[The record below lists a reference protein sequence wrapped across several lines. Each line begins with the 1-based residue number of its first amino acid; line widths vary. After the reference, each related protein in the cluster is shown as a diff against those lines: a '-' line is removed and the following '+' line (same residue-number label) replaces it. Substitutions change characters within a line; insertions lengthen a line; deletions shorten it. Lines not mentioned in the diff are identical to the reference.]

1 MDGKSLHLSCASPKR
16 SGLASQ
22 QDDPVR
28 LCWPENHGKVRPQC
42 AGRGSEFSDRA
53 MRHELNI
60 PLRYRL
66 EGQDDWAAGE
76 AINMSES
83 GLLFTSNQLLEI
95 DSRVQIT
102 FQSTDTPQV
111 KSSTRLARVVRR
123 TLSNWPETRV
133 KFGARFCS

>member
-1 MDGKSLHLSCASPKR
+1 MEKLDPSAVAEAR
-16 SGLASQ
+16 TSGT
-22 QDDPVR
+22 
-28 LCWPENHGKVRPQC
+28 
-42 AGRGSEFSDRA
+42 RA
-53 MRHELNI
+53 ARHELNI

-66 EGQDDWAAGE
+66 EGQENWAIGE

-83 GLLFTSNQLLEI
+83 GLLFTSDQLLEV
-95 DSRVQIT
+95 DTKVQIT
-102 FQSTDTPQV
+102 FQSIDVPQV

>member
-1 MDGKSLHLSCASPKR
+1 MEKLDPSAVAEAR
-16 SGLASQ
+16 TSGA
-22 QDDPVR
+22 
-28 LCWPENHGKVRPQC
+28 
-42 AGRGSEFSDRA
+42 RA
-53 MRHELNI
+53 ARHELNI

-66 EGQDDWAAGE
+66 EGQENWAIGE

-83 GLLFTSNQLLEI
+83 GLLFTSDQLLEV
-95 DSRVQIT
+95 DTKVQIT
-102 FQSTDTPQV
+102 FQSIDVPQV

>member
-1 MDGKSLHLSCASPKR
+1 MEKL
-16 SGLASQ
+16 
-22 QDDPVR
+22 DPSAVAEPR
-28 LCWPENHGKVRPQC
+28 NS
-42 AGRGSEFSDRA
+42 SERA

-66 EGQDDWAAGE
+66 EGQDNWAAGE

-83 GLLFTSNQLLEI
+83 GLLFTSDQLLEV
-95 DSRVQIT
+95 DTRVQIT

>member
-1 MDGKSLHLSCASPKR
+1 MDKMEPSAVAEAR
-16 SGLASQ
+16 TSGA
-22 QDDPVR
+22 
-28 LCWPENHGKVRPQC
+28 
-42 AGRGSEFSDRA
+42 RA
-53 MRHELNI
+53 TRHELNI

-66 EGQDDWAAGE
+66 EGQESWATGE

-83 GLLFTSNQLLEI
+83 GLLFTSNELLEV
-95 DSRVQIT
+95 DTRVQIT
-102 FQSTDTPQV
+102 FQSADMPQV